1 MKYITVID
9 INTEERVEI
18 YSKERTE
25 LVNKIESLIDN
36 DSLVIIGKKDNE
48 NYLIDINEVERIFL
62 ENNKTYV
69 SIKNEHYQIKYRL
82 YQLEEKLGNDFI
94 KINQSC
100 LANKQYISKFE
111 SSWGGSLLIV
121 FKNKEKD
128 YVSRRQVKYV
138 KERLGVK

>member
-1 MKYITVID
+1 MRYITIID
-9 INTEERVEI
+9 ENIDERVEI

-36 DSLVIIGKKDNE
+36 DSLVITGIKDNE
-48 NYLIDINEVERIFL
+48 NYLININEVERIFL

-69 SIKNEHYQIKYRL
+69 SIKNDHYQIKYRL
-82 YQLEEKLGNDFI
+82 YQLEEKLGNNFI

-111 SSWGGSLLIV
+111 ISWGGALLIV

-138 KERLGVK
+138 KERLGIK